1 MRRFGNII
9 KFTHLFQQI
18 DDEDTELV
26 TELLEFLITEDNNN
40 LIIE

>member
-1 MRRFGNII
+1 M
-9 KFTHLFQQI
+9 FQQI